1 MLKFLSVSNIV
12 IAPANTGKANNNK
25 IAVINMAHTN
35 RGSLSKVKLGA
46 LILIVVAIKF
56 VAPKIDEAPAM

>member
-1 MLKFLSVSNIV
+1 
-12 IAPANTGKANNNK
+12 
-25 IAVINMAHTN
+25 MAHTN